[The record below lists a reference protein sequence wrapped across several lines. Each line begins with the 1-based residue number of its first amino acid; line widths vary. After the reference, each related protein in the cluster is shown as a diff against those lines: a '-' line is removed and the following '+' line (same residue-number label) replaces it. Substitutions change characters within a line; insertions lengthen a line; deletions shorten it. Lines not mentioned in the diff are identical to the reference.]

1 MTQKFEIGDKVAVLD
16 DAISGTVIK
25 INKDD
30 ISIET
35 TDGFVMTFFV
45 NELIKLNNTNEL
57 SGFFSTQSLS
67 SVLKD
72 KEAPKKYNFTKEK
85 KSRKDEFV
93 LEVDLHIEKLVPSK
107 RGMSNYDILT
117 FQMEHAKHKLDFA
130 IKNRMPKVVFIHG
143 VGEGV
148 LKAELDFMLGR
159 YDNISFQD
167 ANYQKYGLGA
177 TEVYIKQNV
186 K

>member
-57 SGFFSTQSLS
+57 SGFFSNQC
-67 SVLKD
+67 
-72 KEAPKKYNFTKEK
+72 
-85 KSRKDEFV
+85 
-93 LEVDLHIEKLVPSK
+93 
-107 RGMSNYDILT
+107 
-117 FQMEHAKHKLDFA
+117 
-130 IKNRMPKVVFIHG
+130 
-143 VGEGV
+143 
-148 LKAELDFMLGR
+148 
-159 YDNISFQD
+159 
-167 ANYQKYGLGA
+167 
-177 TEVYIKQNV
+177 
-186 K
+186 

>member
-35 TDGFVMTFFV
+35 TDGFTMTFFV
-45 NELIKLNNTNEL
+45 NELVKINNTSEL

-72 KEAPKKYNFTKEK
+72 KEATKKNK
-85 KSRKDEFV
+85 KK
-93 LEVDLHIEKLVPSK
+93 KK
-107 RGMSNYDILT
+107 
-117 FQMEHAKHKLDFA
+117 KK
-130 IKNRMPKVVFIHG
+130 
-143 VGEGV
+143 
-148 LKAELDFMLGR
+148 
-159 YDNISFQD
+159 
-167 ANYQKYGLGA
+167 
-177 TEVYIKQNV
+177 
-186 K
+186 